1 MNNAPA
7 GRPKGTEVNAFILDM
22 IARCQ
27 SGKPD
32 PSWPTPATFDATR
45 EDLRIEDDRL
55 ATLKVVRH
63 EVHTARF
70 PHGTGVLIGSV
81 MGAAL
86 WIGILVLALKLFG
99 N

>member
-1 MNNAPA
+1 M
-7 GRPKGTEVNAFILDM
+7 
-22 IARCQ
+22 
-27 SGKPD
+27 
-32 PSWPTPATFDATR
+32 
-45 EDLRIEDDRL
+45 EDLRIDDDRL
-55 ATLKVVRH
+55 ATLEVVRH

-81 MGAAL
+81 MGVPL

>member
-1 MNNAPA
+1 MNNAPV
-7 GRPKGTEVNAFILDM
+7 GRPKGTEVNASIFDM

-32 PSWPTPATFDATR
+32 PSWPTPATFEAAR
-45 EDLRIEDDRL
+45 EDIRLEDDRL
-55 ATLKVVRH
+55 AMREVVRQ
-63 EVHTARF
+63 VHTARF
-70 PHGTGVLIGSV
+70 PHGTGILIGSV